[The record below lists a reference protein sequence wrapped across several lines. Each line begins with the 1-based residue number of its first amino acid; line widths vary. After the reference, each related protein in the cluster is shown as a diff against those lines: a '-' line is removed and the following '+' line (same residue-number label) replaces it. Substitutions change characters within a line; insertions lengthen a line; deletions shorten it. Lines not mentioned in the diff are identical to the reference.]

1 MMEEVKRIDKN
12 EKEITKTISYKL
24 NFGDKSRFMASSLSN
39 LVDNFVEGICI
50 IKSKITHS
58 NAKCEACELNTK
70 IENAILNTKTLKM
83 I

>member
-12 EKEITKTISYKL
+12 EKQITKTISYKL
-24 NFGDKSRFMASSLSN
+24 KFMASSLSN
-39 LVDNFVEGICI
+39 LVDNFAEGICI
-50 IKSKITHS
+50 IRSKIAHS

-70 IENAILNTKTLKM
+70 IENAALNTKTLKM